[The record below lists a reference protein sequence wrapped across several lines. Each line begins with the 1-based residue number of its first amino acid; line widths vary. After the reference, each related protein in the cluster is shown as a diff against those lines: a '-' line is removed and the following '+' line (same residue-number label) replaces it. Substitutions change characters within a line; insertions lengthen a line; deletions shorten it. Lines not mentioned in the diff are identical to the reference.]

1 MKIQN
6 NKGLEGRRVSDLVSS
21 VWALVKL
28 LLVIFVASTPQATV
42 VWNHL
47 RKQRQAFHCSAKVD
61 PKPLLVQNQ
70 T

>member
-6 NKGLEGRRVSDLVSS
+6 NKGLEGRVRDLASS

-28 LLVIFVASTPQATV
+28 PLVIFIVSTLQETV

-47 RKQRQAFHCSAKVD
+47 RKQR
-61 PKPLLVQNQ
+61 
-70 T
+70 